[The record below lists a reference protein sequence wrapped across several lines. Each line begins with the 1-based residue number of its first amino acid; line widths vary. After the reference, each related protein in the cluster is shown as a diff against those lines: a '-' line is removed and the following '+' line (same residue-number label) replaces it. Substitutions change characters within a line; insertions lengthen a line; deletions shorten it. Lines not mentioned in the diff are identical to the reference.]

1 MRSILSAFLVLTV
14 LVPSAAS
21 AAEPISRR
29 DGFLMLWSA
38 ISRPAEPWKK
48 DAFDDVPS
56 GAPGYAEITFARG
69 RGLLDGTFDGNDFRP
84 DAALTG
90 RDAYL
95 WLVRTRNADLPENLT
110 PESLTGTLKRYGLEP
125 DGAELA
131 GDVSA
136 DQLLEAM
143 RTFDANL
150 ASTVVMSSN
159 YGEEFQGDHTAFGEI
174 FDWHLL
180 TAAHRTLP
188 YNTLVRVTNTE
199 TGMSTIVRIND
210 RGPYV
215 DGRGLDLSVAAFQAI
230 APGDSGVIPVTIE
243 RLGDASLVGPCTKE
257 QRYARRVA
265 PGTVITPGIPNVL
278 RLGQE
283 LRIQSRQWFVVR
295 SVTYPG
301 GDAENFQD
309 WVAPGEEFALKPS
322 VAGDYVFTLGDAD
335 GRSRSVKRE
344 VADCSDQP
352 GA

>member
-1 MRSILSAFLVLTV
+1 MRRLLSVLVL
-14 LVPSAAS
+14 LVVFLPSAAS
-21 AAEPISRR
+21 AAESLSRR

-48 DAFDDVPS
+48 DAFADVPS
-56 GAPGYAEITFARG
+56 GAPGYAEITFANG
-69 RGLLDGTFDGNDFRP
+69 RGLLDDTVDGENFRP

-110 PESLTGTLKRYGLEP
+110 PDSLLDVLKRYGLDP
-125 DGAELA
+125 DADELA
-131 GDVSA
+131 GPVTSE
-136 DQLLEAM
+136 QLLEAM

-150 ASTVVMSSN
+150 ASTVVLSSN

-174 FDWHLL
+174 FDWRLL
-180 TAAHRTLP
+180 TTAHRTLP
-188 YNTLVRVTNTE
+188 YNTLIRVTNTE
-199 TGMSTIVRIND
+199 TNMSVIVRVND

-215 DGRGLDLSVAAFQAI
+215 EGRGLDLSVAAFQAI

-243 RLGDASLVGPCTKE
+243 RLGDASMIGPCTKE
-257 QRYARRVA
+257 QRYARRAV
-265 PGTVITPGIPNVL
+265 PGVVITPGIPNVL

-283 LRIQSRQWFVVR
+283 LRIQSRKWFVVR

-301 GDAENFQD
+301 GDAESFQD
-309 WVAPGEEFALKPS
+309 WVAPGEEFTLKPS
-322 VAGDYVFTLGDAD
+322 VAGEYVFELGGQN
-335 GRSRSVKRE
+335 GRSRSVTME
-344 VADCSDQP
+344 VADCSEQP